1 MANTFPESIVM
12 RSSASQR
19 NLRFITE
26 PAGQRGFVTS
36 WEENVFEPFAKIA
49 VERAK
54 VDSRFIHLRFSHTN
68 KYWARASRDR
78 NNSWILANSN
88 QPEED
93 TSKLSCTMFEPITTI
108 NSVTFVFRHVQSGGL
123 VRMNPATGNRN
134 IFVEDASVPHNLTN
148 QLIFTF
154 VDWDTLVRLPRH
166 VAFKGFN
173 DRYIRHVVGGGNNFN
188 QFSSEDPN
196 CERSGYEII
205 LHPDG
210 HIRVRSNIV
219 GRFWR
224 RSPNWIWSDSTDNS
238 GTDINTLF
246 WPVKVSDNAIALRN
260 AGNNR
265 FCSILSANGYTN
277 NLNAAVNTITREARL
292 TVRELVLDRSIFNVR
307 FRMED
312 ARIYDEQ
319 ASIAG
324 IGCPINESEKAAKLT
339 VTIGYEDTSS
349 FTFSNGLSLSAGVS
363 TTIRTGIP
371 RIAEGE
377 ISVSAEV
384 TTSFE
389 WNRTT
394 EESRN
399 AEAAYEVVVPPKSRV
414 RVHFISTRGTC
425 SVPFSYTQRDR
436 SSTNGN
442 FTTTNH
448 TDGIYTGINYY
459 SFHFEKHAIE
469 PL

>member
-1 MANTFPESIVM
+1 MATTLPESIVI

-19 NLRFITE
+19 YLRFITE

-36 WEENVFEPFAKIA
+36 WEENVFEPFAKIM
-49 VERAK
+49 VERAE
-54 VDSRFIHLRFSHTN
+54 VNSRFVHLRFCHTN
-68 KYWARASRDR
+68 KYWARVSLAQ
-78 NNSWILANSN
+78 NNSWIRANSN

-93 TSKLSCTMFEPITTI
+93 TSKLSCTMFEPITLDT
-108 NSVTFVFRHVQSGGL
+108 NGTLSFRHVQSGGR
-123 VRMNPATGNRN
+123 VRMNPGGSSLN
-134 IFVEDASVPHNLTN
+134 IFVEDGNVPSVNH
-148 QLIFTF
+148 ISFTF
-154 VDWDTLVRLPRH
+154 IDWDTLVRLPRY

-173 DRYIRHVVGGGNNFN
+173 DMYLQARVINRNNFN

-196 CERSGYEII
+196 TETTGYEIT
-205 LHPDG
+205 LNPNG
-210 HIRVRSNIV
+210 FIRVKSNFYD
-219 GRFWR
+219 RFWR
-224 RSPNWIWSDSTDNS
+224 RSPNWIWADSTDNI
-238 GTDINTLF
+238 GRDINTLF
-246 WPVKVSDNAIALRN
+246 WPVKI
-260 AGNNR
+260 NNNTI
-265 FCSILSANGYTN
+265 SLHNSVN
-277 NLNAAVNTITREARL
+277 NITREARL
-292 TVRELVLDRSIFNVR
+292 TIEELVLDRSIFNVR

-324 IGCPINESEKAAKLT
+324 IGSPINESEKAATLT
-339 VTIGYEDTSS
+339 ITIGYEDTSS
-349 FTFSNGLSLSAGVS
+349 FSFSNGLSISAGVE
-363 TTIRTGIP
+363 TTIRTGFP

-377 ISVSAEV
+377 ITVSTEV
-384 TTSFE
+384 TKSFE
-389 WNRTT
+389 WDRTT
-394 EESRN
+394 EETRK

-442 FTTTNH
+442 FITTNH
-448 TDGIYTGINYY
+448 IDGIYTGVNYY